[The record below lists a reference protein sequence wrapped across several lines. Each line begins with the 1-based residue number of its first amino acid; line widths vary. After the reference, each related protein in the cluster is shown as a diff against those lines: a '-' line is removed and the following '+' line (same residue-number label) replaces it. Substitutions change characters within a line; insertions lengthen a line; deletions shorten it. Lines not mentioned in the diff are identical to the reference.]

1 MPSVFGQKLGDIS
14 ATSVAKPSFL
24 EAPIGRIIDCISIET
39 TTSAYVTLVQ
49 DLIDQGLVNLGQP
62 SVTKNPLLAHTTHS
76 VPPPTGGIHHMH
88 FVQDDVMH
96 MLSWDDGL
104 PKMIVPNDGYEI
116 VGVTSNFSIPIPF
129 NLVLDITTLQLI
141 PSTPSNV
148 GHEDTFTSFILWP
161 KDIDVH
167 VMTRSGRIAQAT
179 PPITRTF
186 DGTDSRKEIHVEIST
201 TPKGLIHMMTADR
214 TTCIVFSIDDLPPA
228 SFGHTRHLHI
238 TVVCLGHRVS
248 YVILDNG
255 SALKVYSLS
264 TAIALSYAP
273 LDFGLSTRTVKVYDS
288 TKREVMGTLE
298 IELLIEQRQHGSS
311 EFVTTVDRD
320 TPFSLG
326 FVPTKDELSRLFHEG
341 TRRRCMV
348 DGSR

>member
-1 MPSVFGQKLGDIS
+1 
-14 ATSVAKPSFL
+14 
-24 EAPIGRIIDCISIET
+24 
-39 TTSAYVTLVQ
+39 
-49 DLIDQGLVNLGQP
+49 
-62 SVTKNPLLAHTTHS
+62 
-76 VPPPTGGIHHMH
+76 
-88 FVQDDVMH
+88 
-96 MLSWDDGL
+96 
-104 PKMIVPNDGYEI
+104 
-116 VGVTSNFSIPIPF
+116 
-129 NLVLDITTLQLI
+129 
-141 PSTPSNV
+141 
-148 GHEDTFTSFILWP
+148 
-161 KDIDVH
+161 
-167 VMTRSGRIAQAT
+167 
-179 PPITRTF
+179 
-186 DGTDSRKEIHVEIST
+186 
-201 TPKGLIHMMTADR
+201 MMTADR